1 VQRYRQHVIA
11 AAMHGKLATWN
22 SVTCVGVPK
31 KHTCKTI
38 TCTDF
43 RDCQSEEK
51 TLTIKMAGL
60 VAE

>member
-1 VQRYRQHVIA
+1 
-11 AAMHGKLATWN
+11 M
-22 SVTCVGVPK
+22 TCVGVPK

-51 TLTIKMAGL
+51 TLTVEMAGL